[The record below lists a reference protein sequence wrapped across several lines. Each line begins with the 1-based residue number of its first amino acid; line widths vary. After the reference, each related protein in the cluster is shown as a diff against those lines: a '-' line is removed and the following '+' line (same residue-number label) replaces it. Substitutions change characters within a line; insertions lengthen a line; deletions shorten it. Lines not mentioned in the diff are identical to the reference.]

1 MITITTKEDLQLVR
15 NILSARAFSLVYQL
29 EKGKYDTVALKLKW
43 EKELSDL
50 NRILDDKVDDRPT
63 HMNEAQRALYD
74 SVKPYRP

>member
-29 EKGKYDTVALKLKW
+29 EKGKYDTISLKFKW
-43 EKELSDL
+43 QKELADL

-63 HMNEAQRALYD
+63 HTNT
-74 SVKPYRP
+74 K